1 MFTFKPASKNSSNGN
16 GKVDSQ
22 SNGNGSNTPEN
33 VNGQITANGNSSTN
47 ATTNSASRA
56 PLGSWLG
63 LGNGHKTGNGHSNGN
78 GHSGKIESIIGPGI
92 SFQGNFSGAGGIRI
106 EGTFDG
112 GINVKGPVVVADGA
126 KVIGNIQAFAVTVAG
141 SVQGNIT
148 ANKVEIRSTGRI
160 FGDLVVTAFA
170 TEEGAFLRG
179 QVRMEDDLP
188 TQAPAQLEAPAT
200 MPVPTAMPVMPI
212 RAEAAMV
219 APEPAVK
226 PAR

>member
-1 MFTFKPASKNSSNGN
+1 MFTFKPASKSSSTGNNNEPSNGD
-16 GKVDSQ
+16 GSAPEKSGSQ
-22 SNGNGSNTPEN
+22 SNGSGKSGANGS
-33 VNGQITANGNSSTN
+33 INSP
-47 ATTNSASRA
+47 SRA
-56 PLGSWLG
+56 PLSSWLG
-63 LGNGHKTGNGHSNGN
+63 LGNGHKNGN
-78 GHSGKIESIIGPGI
+78 GYTNSGGHPGKIESVIGPGI
-92 SFQGNFSGAGGIRI
+92 SFQGNFNGTGGIRI

-112 GINVKGPVVVADGA
+112 GINVKGQVVVTDGA

-188 TQAPAQLEAPAT
+188 APAPAQLEAPAT
-200 MPVPTAMPVMPI
+200 MPVPNARPIMPTAAVV
-212 RAEAAMV
+212 E
-219 APEPAVK
+219 PEPAAK
-226 PAR
+226 AMR

>member
-1 MFTFKPASKNSSNGN
+1 MFTFKPASKSSATGGNNEPSHGDGSAPAKSDSHSNGN
-16 GKVDSQ
+16 VKNSVG
-22 SNGNGSNTPEN
+22 GN
-33 VNGQITANGNSSTN
+33 
-47 ATTNSASRA
+47 TNSPSHT
-56 PLGSWLG
+56 PLSGWLG
-63 LGNGHKTGNGHSNGN
+63 LGSGHKNGN
-78 GHSGKIESIIGPGI
+78 GHTNSGGHPGKIESVIGPGI
-92 SFQGNFSGAGGIRI
+92 SFQGNFNGTGGIRI

-112 GINVKGPVVVADGA
+112 GINVKGQVVVTDGA

-188 TQAPAQLEAPAT
+188 TQPPAQLEAPAT
-200 MPVPTAMPVMPI
+200 MPVPNARPIMPTAAVV
-212 RAEAAMV
+212 E
-219 APEPAVK
+219 PEPAAKAV
-226 PAR
+226 R